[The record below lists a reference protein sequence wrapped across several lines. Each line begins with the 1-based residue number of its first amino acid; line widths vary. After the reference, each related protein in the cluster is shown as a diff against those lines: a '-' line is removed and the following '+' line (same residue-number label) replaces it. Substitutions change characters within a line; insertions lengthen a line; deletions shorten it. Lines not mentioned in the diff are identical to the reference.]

1 MTTNTLTLVQ
11 EVYFDL
17 CDLLNGN
24 SYSELGYENRK
35 DFLLAQIDKLQAIE
49 EFVEPDQFVR
59 CNH

>member
-1 MTTNTLTLVQ
+1 MSNTLTLVQ

-17 CDLLNGN
+17 CDLMNGN
-24 SYSELGYENRK
+24 SYTELGYDNRK

-49 EFVEPDQFVR
+49 IAVEPDQQIR

>member
-1 MTTNTLTLVQ
+1 MSNTLTLVQ

-17 CDLLNGN
+17 CDVLNGN
-24 SYSELGYENRK
+24 SYTKLGYENRK

-49 EFVEPDQFVR
+49 IAVEPDQQIR